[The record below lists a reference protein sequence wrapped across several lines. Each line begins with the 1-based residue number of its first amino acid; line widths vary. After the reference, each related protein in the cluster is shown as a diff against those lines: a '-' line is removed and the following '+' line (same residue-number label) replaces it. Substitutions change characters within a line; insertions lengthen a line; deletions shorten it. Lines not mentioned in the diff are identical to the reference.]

1 MLNKSIKGAS
11 AVLSAGVLWGFMGV
25 FVRGLSDCGF
35 SPLHIITIRVTIAA
49 VLMAL
54 TALIVKPSA
63 FRIKLKDIWCFVG
76 TGIISLALFGYCYFT
91 AIEYTSMS
99 VAAILLYTAPVMV
112 MIMSVI
118 LFKEKIN
125 TQKILCLCAALAGCV
140 FVSGIFSSTVSVPPI
155 ALGLGLMSG
164 FAYALYSIFGRFAIN
179 RGYGSMTVSLYTFI
193 FASAALII
201 IGDVGGIA
209 KIVSENMSCIPLLI
223 AMGFFTA
230 YLPYFLYTAGLE
242 RLESG
247 KASIIASVEPVVATL
262 CGMAFFKEFPD
273 LYGWIGIV
281 LVIGAIVVLNINF
294 KSQKRG

>member
-1 MLNKSIKGAS
+1 MKNQSIKGAS

-35 SPLHIITIRVTIAA
+35 SPLQIITIRVTVAA
-49 VLMAL
+49 ALMAL
-54 TALIVKPSA
+54 TALIIKPTA
-63 FRIKLKDIWCFVG
+63 FKIRLRDMWCFIG
-76 TGIISLALFGYCYFT
+76 TGIVSLALFGYCYFT

-125 TQKILCLCAALAGCV
+125 LQKILCLCAALAGCV
-140 FVSGIFSSTVSVPPI
+140 FVSGIFSATASVSPI
-155 ALGLGLMSG
+155 ALGLGLTSG

-179 RGYGSMTVSLYTFI
+179 RGYGSMTVSLYTFV
-193 FASAALII
+193 FACAALLI
-201 IGDVGGIA
+201 IGDVGGIVR
-209 KIVSENMSCIPLLI
+209 IVSANTSCIPLLV
-223 AMGFFTA
+223 AMGLFTA

-262 CGMAFFKEFPD
+262 CGMVFFREFPD
-273 LYGWIGIV
+273 FWGWTGVV
-281 LVIGAIVVLNINF
+281 LVIGAIVCLNISF
-294 KSQKRG
+294 KKR